1 MCDLWQFF
9 GQGMCQKHRRKRLND
24 SRSVRFLVV
33 EPFFGQFVMLSPGR
47 SNTPSLLN
55 GYKHRERH
63 GSQLHNHW
71 RYGCDLFMD
80 QLLGLSGPLFN
91 RPVAEKLWLS
101 SIGMQV
107 SDVSPLHVIDAAI
120 WSWFQYLEP
129 SLHAWAWIQTGLVT
143 QEEMA
148 SIQATTQDE
157 LMDRVACA
165 RQQARNGQLPEV
177 PQLRVPSV
185 ADCLSKVSAGEV
197 AHVWQIKSG
206 DEYVLMPTVL
216 KHIFSRSLAKLNV
229 LRQPLRNRLAAAR
242 DEEEQVAAAAELA
255 AVEAGAVGF

>member
-1 MCDLWQFF
+1 MHSMCDLWQFF

-55 GYKHRERH
+55 GYKRRERH

-107 SDVSPLHVIDAAI
+107 SDASPLHVIDAAI

-148 SIQATTQDE
+148 SIQSTTQEE
-157 LMDRVACA
+157 LMGRVARA
-165 RQQARNGQLPEV
+165 RHQARDGILSEV
-177 PQLRVPSV
+177 PQLRVTSV
-185 ADCLSKVSAGEV
+185 ADCLS
-197 AHVWQIKSG
+197 
-206 DEYVLMPTVL
+206 
-216 KHIFSRSLAKLNV
+216 
-229 LRQPLRNRLAAAR
+229 
-242 DEEEQVAAAAELA
+242 
-255 AVEAGAVGF
+255 